1 MTYDTSMFLFF
12 FLQYGYLV
20 GHVQILVLMSNL
32 LFDPAE

>member
-1 MTYDTSMFLFF
+1 MFLIF

-20 GHVQILVLMSNL
+20 GQVQILVLMSNL

>member
-1 MTYDTSMFLFF
+1 MFFIF

-20 GHVQILVLMSNL
+20 GQVQILVLMSNL